1 MDYWWNGSS
10 TSVSCKNIGPNS
22 FAQLAELMG
31 KNGTEANAA
40 IIKALKADYAMK
52 ESRASSLI
60 ISGLKESTSSTTDEI
75 YEDDIKEVKR
85 LWTQSKLWTPT
96 PLEVE
101 LDSNKAKN
109 QVVASA
115 NKVAGESSFKD
126 VYIRQN
132 RTPVMQA
139 EVNRL

>member
-1 MDYWWNGSS
+1 
-10 TSVSCKNIGPNS
+10 
-22 FAQLAELMG
+22 MG

-85 LWTQSKLWTPT
+85 L
-96 PLEVE
+96 
-101 LDSNKAKN
+101 
-109 QVVASA
+109 
-115 NKVAGESSFKD
+115 
-126 VYIRQN
+126 
-132 RTPVMQA
+132 
-139 EVNRL
+139 